1 MAELKR
7 TPLYE
12 AHLALGAKMV
22 DFGGWEMPVQY
33 SGIIQEHHAVRQ
45 QAGLFDVCHM
55 GEIIIRGPEALKLI
69 QYLITNDFKNQKV
82 GQCQYGILC
91 YPHGGTVD
99 DLIVYRLAEN
109 EYMLV
114 VNASNT
120 DKDLAWIQ
128 EHAGGFDVEV
138 EDASPRIGLV
148 ALQGP
153 KALEILQKLA
163 DISLA
168 EIKNYWFAKGKV
180 IGKDC
185 LISRTGYTGED
196 GFEIYCQVAETRSI
210 WDAILKE
217 GEGVVLPCGLGARD
231 SLRFEMKMPLYGHE
245 LSENITPLEALLG
258 RFVAL
263 DKEEDF
269 IGKEALAQQKA
280 EGVKRKIRGF
290 EMIGR
295 GIARQGY
302 PVKKDGQ
309 VIGEVTSGMPSPSLG
324 KNLGMALIKSEFAEI
339 GTELDIEIR
348 GKDVKAI
355 IIKTPFYQREAK

>member
-1 MAELKR
+1 MSELKR
-7 TPLYE
+7 TALYE

-33 SGIIQEHHAVRQ
+33 KGIIQEHHAVRQ
-45 QAGLFDVCHM
+45 KAGLFDVCHM
-55 GEIIIRGPEALKLI
+55 GEIIVKGPESLKLI
-69 QYLITNDFKNQKV
+69 QQLITNDFKNQKV

-91 YPHGGTVD
+91 YPTGGAVD
-99 DLIVYRLAEN
+99 DLIVYKLAED

-114 VNASNT
+114 VNASNK

-128 EHAGGFDVEV
+128 EHVGDLDVEV

-153 KALEILQKLA
+153 KALEILQKLT
-163 DISLA
+163 DISLDG
-168 EIKNYWFAKGKV
+168 IKNYWFTKGKV
-180 IGKDC
+180 ISKDC

-196 GFEIYCQVAETRSI
+196 GFEVYCHVNDTRSI
-210 WDAILKE
+210 WDAILE
-217 GEGVVLPCGLGARD
+217 AGEGIVEPCGLGARD

-258 RFVAL
+258 RFVVL
-263 DKEEDF
+263 NKEEDF
-269 IGKEALAQQKA
+269 IGKEALAQQKGR
-280 EGVKRKIRGF
+280 GVQRKIRGF

-324 KNLGMALIKSEFAEI
+324 KNLGMALIKSEFAET

-348 GKDVKAI
+348 GKDVKAVI
-355 IIKTPFYQREAK
+355 VKTPFYQREAK